1 MFWGLNGPAL
11 GSRRV
16 YAPCV
21 NHLRHLRGSVGLWAA
36 PSRTAAA
43 LRGGASPADAF
54 PLLECTT
61 EHGIRRKSIREAGQS
76 LPRAWGGRSCSG
88 ENRRR
93 GRVAVTGGARGGGCC
108 GAPPGPWMAR
118 VDARRRCETV
128 AGVREVQGSLKMM
141 NCRGAGTHRR
151 TNRAQFRRGEAWV
164 PGQGTWG
171 VPWGYGD
178 ALARVFR
185 SSGAAGRRGRGG
197 GCYALTPGTRRRG

>member
-1 MFWGLNGPAL
+1 MCVYFRSDGLGPTGAGAAAGRRRSRAPRRRAAEPRRTSSNPVFWGLNGPAL

-76 LPRAWGGRSCSG
+76 LPSARGGRSRNGVTSAASPAAKLGGAPVTKSLQGLYGLAGALRRSVQALQRCSG
-88 ENRRR
+88 VQIGSRPN
-93 GRVAVTGGARGGGCC
+93 GGERIA
-108 GAPPGPWMAR
+108 
-118 VDARRRCETV
+118 E
-128 AGVREVQGSLKMM
+128 AG
-141 NCRGAGTHRR
+141 
-151 TNRAQFRRGEAWV
+151 
-164 PGQGTWG
+164 
-171 VPWGYGD
+171 
-178 ALARVFR
+178 
-185 SSGAAGRRGRGG
+185 
-197 GCYALTPGTRRRG
+197 